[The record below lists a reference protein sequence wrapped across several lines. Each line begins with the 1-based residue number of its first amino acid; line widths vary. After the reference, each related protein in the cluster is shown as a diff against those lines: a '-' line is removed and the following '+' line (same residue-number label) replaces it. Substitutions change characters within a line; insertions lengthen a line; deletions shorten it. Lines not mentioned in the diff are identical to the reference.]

1 MSTSESSS
9 AECGTTT
16 SSLSTG
22 GPSPAGGSAGGLHQ
36 QDAILSASH
45 PRGSEPWR
53 SPAERQNV
61 TELTHFDDSGASR
74 MVDVGDKPVTERV
87 ARAEAVVHMRPE
99 TLATI
104 RDRGLAKGDVFE
116 VARIAGIMATR
127 RTSDLIPL
135 CHPLP
140 LDGARVDFEI
150 LDAQSVRIEATVNV
164 RARTGVEME
173 AMTAVSVAALTVYD
187 MCKSIDR
194 EMSIAGI
201 RLLEKSGGKSGHF
214 LREPVSS

>member
-1 MSTSESSS
+1 M
-9 AECGTTT
+9 
-16 SSLSTG
+16 
-22 GPSPAGGSAGGLHQ
+22 
-36 QDAILSASH
+36 
-45 PRGSEPWR
+45 
-53 SPAERQNV
+53 

-74 MVDVGDKPVTERV
+74 MVDVGDKPVTARM
-87 ARAEAVVHMRPE
+87 ARAEAVVEMRPE

-140 LDGARVDFEI
+140 LEGARVDFEI
-150 LDAQSVRIEATVNV
+150 LDSQTVRIEATVNV

-194 EMSIAGI
+194 AMSISGV

-214 LREPVSS
+214 VREPVSS